1 MAVKTAG
8 TIHFPALLKVI
19 VVCLIASSFSATAQ
33 GAAPDQPL
41 RVGMGL
47 GGISYFSTS
56 PFADT
61 MRSAGDWMEFDTDFG
76 KRVSYRNSD
85 GSRNPQFNEN
95 GFPNYLHPGKRLRT
109 LCWPYGLNGN
119 GSRPSGWPLRNKQGV
134 GKWVLTWKGNADIR
148 LGSGTFVAAES
159 TAPAAGNAVDGR
171 RVYLL
176 TASDRGGDL
185 TVESIVTPVTD
196 IKLWLPDPAAPLDRS
211 LENAPSTWHP
221 EFLASLGG
229 MNHLRMMDW
238 GETNASPQ
246 RDWSDRRLP
255 SFRNQHGIL
264 HPRSPAEGVV
274 NFTNSEGQPVYFS
287 GNRGTGMAFEHMVR
301 LCNDSNT
308 DLWINVPHLAT
319 DDFITKMAQLVRYG
333 SDGEMPYTS
342 PQANPVHPP
351 LKESLRV
358 YVEFS
363 NEIWSNGDSFP
374 QGNWAEAQASAGG
387 MTRPVFVARRIAH
400 IWSEFQRVFGSSHR
414 LVNVAGLYTANNNYG
429 RPLLQELR
437 NFGPT
442 LQPPVSVDVISPTTY
457 FGNGIQDWV
466 YEQALASRGT
476 SKSWFLTT
484 GNFVVNEKTGE
495 QRPVSLNATDS
506 YWGSTKFQQQIDSA
520 FAEWKKRMLSGSTAS
535 GGGFDST
542 GALGGF
548 GGSLIT
554 ESISAL
560 GFAPKVIS
568 YEGGP
573 SLYTDYLDAGDKR
586 DDGITTFVEAM
597 NRRSDFLEI
606 YRMQLNAAVWKGLDT
621 HTMFV
626 DVSLWGKFG
635 QWGHSEYPGQPLQD
649 AVKRRAVNDS
659 VTDLAGIRKG
669 TETPIGPGGRP
680 VFSSPASDVLPLGL
694 ANSSYAQEIT
704 VTGGDPDPSSGLR
717 VAVVG
722 SALSKGISIEVIP
735 GSTAKV
741 RVAGTPAE
749 GGWNYL
755 FLRASDKDGD
765 AAWRI
770 FSFYVAGGPG
780 TLVETDLRGA
790 FNGSASLP
798 WTKTHATDS
807 RITYSG
813 LQVGREFQTGNGSAT
828 KAPEKRDGVGVRPL
842 SSSDGILFQVD
853 QGGFSEA
860 DATLASAITDGEYF
874 KFTITPKAGQ
884 SLDLRLAE
892 MSIRWL
898 RNEYH
903 APRRLAVLTSI
914 GGFAPGREIFSSTAV
929 PKVGEPV
936 ESTFRFPETAAYQA
950 VTSPVEVRVYFFGCQ
965 YAHKATLLGVKLTR
979 DVTAPYFHQNPV
991 VKPSVRLGN
1000 TYRSTLAGS
1009 AASTLNGTL
1018 SFSKVSGPAW
1028 LSVSSNGSL
1037 AGTPQ
1042 STNAGLNRFT
1052 VVVTHPNGASATA
1065 TLEIDVQK
1073 NPQSIGPFTPLSNR
1087 PFSSK
1092 PIAVVIPTSSS
1103 RLPVFLSVKSGPA
1116 TIKGNLVRPTAA
1128 GTIVLAANQPGNAS
1142 YAAAPEKTISFI
1154 IQKIPQSIS
1163 SIPPIPDLPVGATP
1177 HPLSI
1182 PKSNS
1187 GLPVTLRVK
1196 SGPATINGNRLSVTG
1211 PGTVVVAA
1219 SQSGNAIF
1227 HPANEVTTSFTVFK
1241 RSQQIRPFP
1250 PFATQNAGT
1259 PLTITPPT
1267 ASSGLPVGIRVKS
1280 GNATLQGNVLNFASP
1295 GTVVLSAQQPGN
1307 ASFSAAPE
1315 VLGTI
1320 TVGKPLAALQ
1330 VTTPDPRHGTITQG
1344 FAGTTMRELDRTY
1357 TMSATPA
1364 SGMRFVE
1371 WRRNGVK
1378 FATTPALTFAMS
1390 ANLQWTAVFAPNFTA
1405 LAGTYAGLIGDGDVG
1420 TGGASE
1426 QAVFASRNGFV
1437 DLTLSTTG
1445 AFTGRVFLDG
1455 APATFTGNF
1464 TGGSPVS
1471 LQVPR
1476 SGKPSLALTLS
1487 LTPALPGEVT
1497 GSAVNG
1503 LETLP
1508 VRLLR
1513 TAYRG
1518 QLASHP
1524 LSGQIHNLVFTGA
1537 PAEGYRFARLA
1548 TSASGTAKLELFLE
1562 TGESLV
1568 FKGGFS
1574 DDGAGRWI
1582 FPFHIPT
1589 PNGLFQGECVLLKS
1603 APQTVGGSAEW
1614 LRTGT
1619 GSHLWAMNLDGTR
1632 VSASAGKSLLTG
1644 DGKSTDFRVL
1654 LPDGNGTATVQ
1665 GQWPATNSPTFTA
1678 PGVPSFRFLVDGHG
1692 RISGSYNK
1700 LEGDSR
1706 VGATFQGQVFTR
1718 PFTVPGATAKTIG
1731 VGHVTTP
1738 QGSVPFTITL
1748 P

>member
-1 MAVKTAG
+1 MELKITMP
-8 TIHFPALLKVI
+8 IHFSTLLKAI

-76 KRVSYRNSD
+76 KRVPYRNSG

-95 GFPNYLHPGKRLRT
+95 GFPNYLLPGKRLRT

-119 GSRPSGWPLRNKQGV
+119 GSRPSSWPLRNKQGV

-159 TAPAAGNAVDGR
+159 TAPATGNAVDGR

-176 TASDRGGDL
+176 KASDKGGDL

-196 IKLWLPDPAAPLDRS
+196 IKLWLPDPSAPLERS
-211 LENAPSTWHP
+211 LENSPSIWHP

-246 RDWSDRRLP
+246 QDWSDRRLP

-342 PQANPVHPP
+342 PQANPVHAP

-374 QGNWAEAQASAGG
+374 QGNWAEAQASASGL
-387 MTRPVFVARRIAH
+387 TRPVFVARRIAH

-429 RPLLQELR
+429 HPLLQELR

-442 LQPPVSVDVISPTTY
+442 LQPPVTVDVISPTTY

-495 QRPVSLNATDS
+495 KRPVSLNATDS
-506 YWGSTKFQQQIDSA
+506 YWGSIKFQQQIDSA

-554 ESISAL
+554 ESISSL

-573 SLYTDYLDAGDKR
+573 SLYTDYLDAGDRR
-586 DDGITTFVEAM
+586 DDGITTFIEAM
-597 NRRSDFLEI
+597 NRRPEFLEI

-626 DVSLWGKFG
+626 DVSAWGKFG

-659 VTDLAGIRKG
+659 ATDLAGIRKG
-669 TETPIGPGGRP
+669 TEAPIGAGGRP
-680 VFSSPASDVLPLGL
+680 VFSSPSSDVLPLGL

-722 SALSKGISIEVIP
+722 SALSKGISINVIP

-741 RVAGTPAE
+741 RVAGTPTE

-765 AAWRI
+765 ASWRI

-780 TLVETDLRGA
+780 TLMETDLRGA

-798 WTKTHATDS
+798 WTKTHAIDT
-807 RITYSG
+807 RTTYSG

-828 KAPEKRDGVGVRPL
+828 KAPEKRDGIGVRTLP
-842 SSSDGILFQVD
+842 SNDGILFQVD
-853 QGGFSEA
+853 QAGSSEA
-860 DATLASAITDGEYF
+860 DATLASAIKDNEFFT
-874 KFTITPKAGQ
+874 FTITPKAGQ

-892 MSIRWL
+892 MSINWL
-898 RNEYH
+898 RNEHH
-903 APRRLAVLTSI
+903 APRRLAVMTSI
-914 GGFAPGREIFSSTAV
+914 GGFAAGREVFSSTAV

-936 ESTFRFPETAAYQA
+936 ESSFRFPETTAYQA
-950 VTSPVEVRVYFFGCQ
+950 VTSPVEVRIYFFGCQ
-965 YAHKATLLGVKLTR
+965 YAHKALLQGVKLTR
-979 DVTAPYFHQNPV
+979 DISAPYFHQNPI
-991 VKPSVRLGN
+991 VKPPVRFGN
-1000 TYRSTLAGS
+1000 AYRSTLVGS
-1009 AASTLNGTL
+1009 AASTANGTL
-1018 SFSKVSGPAW
+1018 SFSKISGPAW
-1028 LSVSSNGSL
+1028 LSISSNGSL
-1037 AGTPQ
+1037 SGTPAVAD
-1042 STNAGLNRFT
+1042 TGLNRFT
-1052 VVVTHPNGASATA
+1052 VVATHSNGASATA
-1065 TLEIDVQK
+1065 TLEINVQK
-1073 NPQSIGPFTPLSNR
+1073 IPQTIAQFNPPLNH

-1092 PIAVVIPTSSS
+1092 PIAVTIPTSSS
-1103 RLPVFLSVKSGPA
+1103 GLPVTLSVKSGPA
-1116 TIKGNLVRPTAA
+1116 TISGNLVTPIAA
-1128 GTIVLAANQPGNAS
+1128 GTIVIAANQPGNAS
-1142 YAAAPEKTISFI
+1142 YSAAPEKTASFI
-1154 IQKIPQSIS
+1154 IRKLSQSIS
-1163 SIPPIPDLPVGATP
+1163 PISRIPDLPVDALPQQLG
-1177 HPLSI
+1177 I
-1182 PKSNS
+1182 PTSTS
-1187 GLPVTLRVK
+1187 GLPVTLRIE
-1196 SGPATINGNRLSVTG
+1196 SGPATIIGNLLTVTG
-1211 PGTVVVAA
+1211 SGKVVVAA
-1219 SQSGNAIF
+1219 SQSGNSIF
-1227 HPANEVTTSFTVFK
+1227 SPANEVTTSFTVFK

-1250 PFATQNAGT
+1250 QYPRQNVGT
-1259 PLTITPPT
+1259 PLAITPPA
-1267 ASSGLPVGIRVKS
+1267 ASSGLPVNIRVKS
-1280 GNATLQGNVLNFASP
+1280 GNATLQGNMLTFASP

-1344 FAGTTMRELDRTY
+1344 FAGTSWRELDKSYSMT
-1357 TMSATPA
+1357 AAPA

-1378 FATTPALTFAMS
+1378 FAITPTVTFTMN
-1390 ANLQWTAVFAPNFTA
+1390 ANMQWTAVFSPDFPA
-1405 LAGTYAGLIGDGDVG
+1405 LAGTYAGLIGDGEVG
-1420 TGGASE
+1420 TGGSSE
-1426 QAVFASRNGFV
+1426 QAVFASRNGYL
-1437 DLTLSTTG
+1437 DLTVSATG
-1445 AFTGRVFLDG
+1445 AFTGRAFLDG
-1455 APATFTGNF
+1455 LPTTFTGNF
-1464 TGGSPVS
+1464 TAGGPVS
-1471 LQVPR
+1471 LQVSR

-1487 LTPALPGEVT
+1487 LTPALPGEVS
-1497 GSAVNG
+1497 GSLFNG
-1503 LETLP
+1503 QVTLP
-1508 VRLLR
+1508 LRLLR

-1518 QLASHP
+1518 NLASHP
-1524 LSGQIHNLVFTGA
+1524 LSGQIHHLVFTGA

-1548 TSASGTAKLELFLE
+1548 TSSSGTAKLEVFLE
-1562 TGESLV
+1562 TGESLD
-1568 FKGGFS
+1568 FTGGFS
-1574 DDGAGRWI
+1574 DDGAGLWV
-1582 FPFHIPT
+1582 FPFHIPMT
-1589 PNGLFQGECVLLKS
+1589 NGFFQGECVLSKS
-1603 APQTVGGSAEW
+1603 APQRVGGTAEW

-1619 GSHLWAMNLDGTR
+1619 GSHLWAMDVEGTPMS
-1632 VSASAGKSLLTG
+1632 VSAGKSLLTG
-1644 DGKSTDFRVL
+1644 NGTASSIRVL
-1654 LPDGNGTATVQ
+1654 LPDGNGTVSVL
-1665 GQWPATNSPTFTA
+1665 GQWPASNIPTFTA
-1678 PGVPSFRFLVDGHG
+1678 PGVPSFRFIVDRNGL
-1692 RISGSYNK
+1692 ISGAYNK
-1700 LEGDSR
+1700 LEGSSR
-1706 VGATFQGQVFTR
+1706 IGATFKGLVFTH
-1718 PFTVPGATAKTIG
+1718 PFSVPGATAKTIG
-1731 VGHVTTP
+1731 AGHVTTP